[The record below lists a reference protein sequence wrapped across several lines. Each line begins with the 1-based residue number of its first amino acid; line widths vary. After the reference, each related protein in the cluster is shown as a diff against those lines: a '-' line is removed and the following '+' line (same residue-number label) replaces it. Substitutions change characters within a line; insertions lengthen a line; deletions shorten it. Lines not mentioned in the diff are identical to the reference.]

1 MHLPLFIAR
10 RYLFAKKSHNVI
22 NIISA
27 ISAIGMAI
35 GTAALV
41 VILSVY
47 NGFDSL
53 VRASLS
59 HVEPDLLVVP
69 DSGKVFLP
77 DEEVFDWAR
86 SHPAVAT
93 VDGVLQENVYLSY
106 DGRTGIARAKGVDR
120 AYEARNPLAG
130 CLVDGAIA
138 LHKGDVPLALVGSGL
153 AYRMGINP
161 RFLPAIEVWFPARD
175 RSFSAA
181 NPAASVNSVK
191 VWPGG
196 LFSVNT
202 DIDNNLMVLPIG
214 QMRELLGYTGEVSG
228 MEVRL
233 EEGTSARTLRKVQ
246 KELSARLGPGYKV
259 LDRFRQNESLY
270 KMMRYE
276 KAAVYLIL
284 IFVLI
289 IIAFNIFGSLSMLII
304 EKKEDIGT
312 LRSLGAED
320 RFIRRVF
327 VLEGWMI
334 SLLGMA
340 VGLVAGIAIVLLQ
353 QKLGLVK
360 MPGSFM
366 VSSYPVILQPL
377 DIIITATSV
386 AVIGYLIALLPVRRS
401 EIKAER
407 QG

>member
-53 VRASLS
+53 VRSSLS

-69 DSGKVFLP
+69 DSGKVFVP

-86 SHPAVAT
+86 NHPAVAT
-93 VDGVLQENVYLSY
+93 VDGILQENVYLSY
-106 DGRTGIARAKGVDR
+106 DGRTGVARAKGVDR
-120 AYEARNPLAG
+120 AYEARNPMAD
-130 CLVDGAIA
+130 CLVDGALA

-153 AYRMGINP
+153 AYRMGISP
-161 RFLPAIEVWFPARD
+161 RFLPGIEVWFPARD
-175 RSFSAA
+175 RAFSAA

-202 DIDNNLMVLPIG
+202 DIDNNLMVLPIDP
-214 QMRELLGYTGEVSG
+214 MRELLGYTDEVSG
-228 MEVRL
+228 MEIRL
-233 EEGTSARTLRKVQ
+233 EEGTPARTLRKVQ
-246 KELSARLGPGYKV
+246 KELSTRLGPGFKV
-259 LDRFRQNESLY
+259 LDRYRQNEALY

-276 KAAVYLIL
+276 KLAIYMIL
-284 IFVLI
+284 IFIVI
-289 IIAFNIFGSLSMLII
+289 IIAFNIYSSLTMLII
-304 EKKEDIGT
+304 EKKDDIGT
-312 LRSLGAED
+312 LRSLGAPEPMT
-320 RFIRRVF
+320 RRIF
-327 VLEGWMI
+327 LLEGWLI
-334 SLLGMA
+334 SLLG
-340 VGLVAGIAIVLLQ
+340 LVIGIVLGVAFVLLQ
-353 QKLGLVK
+353 QKYGLIR
-360 MPGSFM
+360 MPGNYIISA
-366 VSSYPVILQPL
+366 YPVILKAS
-377 DIIITATSV
+377 DILWTVVGV
-386 AVIGYLIALLPVRRS
+386 ALVGYLIALLPS
-401 EIKAER
+401 LTKTTDN
-407 QG
+407 Q